1 MGYGLVQIIYHL
13 YNYSIILIPTIFNDF
28 INCKPNKEVLHIGAH
43 ICEEKQLYNEN
54 GINDDNILWIEA
66 NKDLINPE
74 QKNILNAVIS
84 DKNDEVVDF
93 IITNNVQSSSILE
106 LYKHL
111 EEHPDVIEI
120 GRRNLKQLLYIK
132 IIIFL
137 MIDTIFLIW
146 IYKVQ
151 N

>member
-1 MGYGLVQIIYHL
+1 MQIIYHL